1 MYRYGF
7 VCLLASLAWSQATS
21 SKPGATSQNSAAQT
35 SAAPSAPAAQGAAQ
49 PASAK
54 AAEVPPDAAVITIK
68 GLCASSAQ
76 EKAAVANCQTVITR
90 SQFEAMLDAVQPNL
104 PPRARRQFATR
115 YANALVMAQRAEEM
129 GLDKGPDFDERM
141 RLQRIQVLS
150 MELNKAMQEKA
161 SQVSDQE
168 IQDYYRADHDKFV
181 EVDVD
186 RIFVPKMR
194 RQPTAG
200 GAAKDRDDDDDKKP
214 AAAEGQKSA
223 EDAGQT
229 MKSEADKLRARAV
242 EGADFAKLQAEA
254 FQVAGLKSTPPNVS
268 LGKMRRS
275 TLPPSHASVMDLK
288 AGQISP
294 VIADQSGYFIY
305 KVKSIDTVPL
315 DQAKEEIKGIL
326 RSQRMQD
333 EMRSLQTSATPDLD
347 EAYFGPEVPQRAPG
361 GPGASLPA
369 GRPSTSAGPN

>member
-7 VCLLASLAWSQATS
+7 VCLLAALVWSQATS
-21 SKPGATSQNSAAQT
+21 SKPGGTAENSPAQT
-35 SAAPSAPAAQGAAQ
+35 NAAPGAPAGQNEAP
-49 PASAK
+49 PASPK
-54 AAEVPPDAAVITIK
+54 AEVPPDAAVITIK

-76 EKAAVANCQTVITR
+76 EKTAAANCQTVITR
-90 SQFEAMLDAVQPNL
+90 RQFEAIMDAIQPNM
-104 PPRARRQFATR
+104 PQRVRRQFATR
-115 YANALVMAQRAEEM
+115 YANALVMAKRAEEM

-150 MELNKAMQEKA
+150 MELNKALQEKA
-161 SQVSDQE
+161 SEVPDQA
-168 IQDYYRADHDKFV
+168 IQDYYRADLDKFV

-186 RIFVPKMR
+186 RIYVPKMR
-194 RQPTAG
+194 QQPTA
-200 GAAKDRDDDDDKKP
+200 AAGKDRDPDDDKKP

-229 MKSEADKLRARAV
+229 MKNEADKLRAQAV
-242 EGADFAKLQAEA
+242 AGADFAKLQAEA
-254 FQVAGLKSTPPNVS
+254 FQAAGLKSPASNVS

-275 TLPPSHASVMDLK
+275 ALPPNHVSIMDLK
-288 AGQISP
+288 AGEISP

-305 KVKSIDTVPL
+305 KVKSIDTMPL

-347 EAYFGPEVPQRAPG
+347 EAYFGPAMPPRPLNG

-369 GRPSTSAGPN
+369 GKPSTSPGPK